1 MNFWPFRSTAPKP
14 VTEEEEFRR
23 YGQPFVIP
31 LASGPQGAS
40 RADELEHLS
49 QWVGEASP
57 TELARLDRSV
67 RYYLRNYPYLPLW
80 LVIQPD
86 ELEGMLD
93 APVVDAGLLGIASFH
108 ANGFVRE
115 KAVTRLTDVRTGL
128 ELPFLLLRLNDWV
141 KPIHEAAAA
150 ALQARLTPEYAA
162 AFVRCLPLLF
172 DQEDPRRRDHG
183 PWLQAV
189 STMLKR
195 PECEPALWDGLQTG
209 ERAVRR
215 LCFRL
220 LAESDHV
227 PLEKVVQEALADPDP
242 GLRRTAAV
250 RGWNSLSV
258 DALQA
263 LLPRLRRDPSPS
275 VRREGLQGAVERLP
289 EQAEAELRD
298 ALLDGH
304 ASLREMAQFYLK
316 RRHDVD
322 AAAFYRTVLAT
333 GEARTI
339 LAALGGLGET
349 GTPADAALV
358 LPSLA
363 HPLTR
368 LRKAAVRALGRLDGD
383 AQVGPLL
390 TALEDPSPSVTR
402 EARAALQPRLT
413 FVDPEALWQAFVS
426 QKPLHVRLALLS
438 LLAQMDRWE
447 SISYMVRAS
456 ADEDEFV
463 RDKAKEQIRVWV
475 FGRVSSFM
483 KPTPTQIARLRDALA
498 QSPNA
503 ELEATVLDWERKQR
517 VDA

>member
-1 MNFWPFRSTAPKP
+1 MNFWPFRPRTPQLM
-14 VTEEEEFRR
+14 TEEDEFRR

-31 LASGPQGAS
+31 LAAGPQGAS
-40 RADELEHLS
+40 RADELERLS
-49 QWVGEASP
+49 QWVTEASP
-57 TELARLDRSV
+57 TELARLDKYV
-67 RYYLRNYPYLPLW
+67 RQSGQYRPYLPLW

-86 ELEGMLD
+86 ELERMLS
-93 APVVDAGLLGIASFH
+93 APVIDAGLLGVASFH

-115 KAVTRLTDVRTGL
+115 KALTRLADVRTGL

-141 KPIHEAAAA
+141 RPIHEAAAA
-150 ALQARLTPEYAA
+150 ALLTRLTPNYAA

-183 PWLQAV
+183 LWLQDV
-189 STMLKR
+189 SALLRR
-195 PECEPALWDGLQTG
+195 PECEPALWDGLSRG

-227 PLEKVVQEALADPDP
+227 PLEQVVQEALADPDA

-250 RGWNSLSV
+250 RGRNSLGA
-258 DALQA
+258 DAFQA

-275 VRREGLQGAVERLP
+275 VRREALQGAVERLP
-289 EQAEAELRD
+289 EQAEAELRA

-322 AAAFYRTVLAT
+322 TAAFYRTALAT
-333 GEARTI
+333 GEAPT
-339 LAALGGLGET
+339 LVAALGGLGEA
-349 GTPADAALV
+349 GTASDAALV

-368 LRKAAVRALGRLDGD
+368 VRKAAVRALGRLDGD
-383 AQVGPLL
+383 AHIGLVLA
-390 TALEDPSPSVTR
+390 ALEDSSPGVTR
-402 EARAALQPRLT
+402 EARAALQPRLSL
-413 FVDPEALWQAFVS
+413 VDPEAAWQAFVS
-426 QKPLHVRLALLS
+426 REPLHVRLALLS
-438 LLAQMDRWE
+438 LLAQMDRWVG
-447 SISYMVRAS
+447 ISYLVRAS
-456 ADEDEFV
+456 ADGSEVV
-463 RDKAKEQIRVWV
+463 RDKAKEQTKLWV
-475 FGRVSSFM
+475 YGRMSSFTR
-483 KPTPTQIARLRDALA
+483 PTPSQIAGLREALV

-503 ELEATVLDWERKQR
+503 ELQAIVLEWERRQS